1 MKSRKLGQQF
11 AQSLLSDRAASSH
24 RRERQV
30 THSRIESDILLIEY
44 QTIRTA
50 ASAQSTSTMVTLRG
64 TPSKHERRRH
74 EDC

>member
-44 QTIRTA
+44 QMF
-50 ASAQSTSTMVTLRG
+50 QSNVVNTNL
-64 TPSKHERRRH
+64 PS
-74 EDC
+74 

>member
-30 THSRIESDILLIEY
+30 THSRIESDILLIDN
-44 QTIRTA
+44 Q
-50 ASAQSTSTMVTLRG
+50 TLR
-64 TPSKHERRRH
+64 PKQARFKAFLRAVRELSA
-74 EDC
+74 C

>member
-30 THSRIESDILLIEY
+30 THSRIESDILLIDNQKVSHNYLDFLMFISIACELC
-44 QTIRTA
+44 
-50 ASAQSTSTMVTLRG
+50 VL
-64 TPSKHERRRH
+64 
-74 EDC
+74 